1 MKNEKS
7 AGAII
12 FYLKNGEPF
21 FLLLKYTNYWGFVK
35 GNIEAGEEKDIFG
48 TVKRESKE
56 EANLDDLRFLPKFK
70 VEQQW
75 FYTFKGERISK
86 TAIFFLAEVSE
97 SDAANTKISFEHE
110 DFKWLN
116 FDEAIKIS
124 KIKSNRDML
133 IRAKEVIKESSK
145 QKTLL

>member
-12 FYLKNGEPF
+12 FYLKNNQPF

-35 GNIEAGEEKDIFG
+35 GNIEPGEEKDLLG

-56 EANLDDLRFLPKFK
+56 EANLDDLIFLHKFK
-70 VEQQW
+70 LEQKW

-86 TAIFFLAEVSE
+86 TAIFFLAEVSLE
-97 SDAANTKISFEHE
+97 NAKNTKISFEHE

-116 FDEAIKIS
+116 FEDAIKLL
-124 KIKSNRDML
+124 KIKSNKDML
-133 IRAKEVIKESSK
+133 TKAKEFITESSK
-145 QKTLL
+145 QKTLF

>member
-1 MKNEKS
+1 MKTEKS

-12 FYLKNGEPF
+12 FYLENNEPF

-48 TVKRESKE
+48 TVTRESKE

-70 VEQQW
+70 FEQQW

-86 TAIFFLAEVSE
+86 TAIFFLAEVSLE
-97 SDAANTKISFEHE
+97 NVKNTKISFEHE

-116 FDEAIKIS
+116 FEDAIKLL
-124 KIKSNRDML
+124 KIKSNKDML
-133 IRAKEVIKESSK
+133 TRAKEFIAESSK
-145 QKTLL
+145 QKTLF